1 MAAEL
6 NAKLR
11 IDTSQ
16 FMAGLT
22 SIVDASRRAGEQVKQ
37 GVGGKVPPPDT
48 KAAAAAFSAIGRS
61 AAEAVEEQKRAL
73 AALVASGQKG
83 SSAYDDVKRALI
95 ESTAAAKK
103 LDDAMAEVNAE
114 LGELGKKAQSVGA
127 QLKSGIGDALMGGL
141 AGGIIGGGIAGL
153 ATTAIGAIQSAATA
167 AFDEYRALDKNIQN
181 IGTLGVEAAGLSLQ
195 KFESLITDLSTRTP
209 DTASNIANGV
219 YNAISA
225 GISGTEQEIVKFVE
239 TASKVAVAG
248 LSDTNAAV
256 NGLTS
261 VVNAYGKGAEG
272 AEEAS
277 NVFFAAIKAGKTSFN
292 ELNAGLANVI
302 PAASAA
308 GIQFDEVGA
317 SIAKLTTVGIPTA
330 QATTQLR
337 QAIIELQKPAKPLEE
352 VLKRVGLSAANM
364 GEQLKKPASEGG
376 GLINTLQLVQK
387 EAERSGL
394 SLTQVFGSAEA
405 ASAALSL
412 TGKNAE
418 SALAIFKSVQ
428 ADVADG
434 VAEKAFQS
442 ASKSLDVQFA
452 IVKNN
457 IQAAF
462 NNIFSAVVP
471 VITRV
476 VDIITRTVG
485 PALSQ
490 AFDQVG
496 GVIKNVWTIVAPIL
510 GLIAGAIMT
519 QVVATI
525 NYVANLI
532 KLAGR
537 IINTVFEAVKRAAQP
552 VIDAFGDIGGAV
564 DIDPIELFTQAL
576 SGAMEV
582 MGLVFDVIGD
592 LVEVVVELAVTG
604 FQFLSKMVAEVV
616 KLFKGSNDET
626 KAAKGAA
633 TALINPMDKVREVFA
648 NIRGT
653 IAGVIAVMRE
663 VKEVM
668 FEFFDALRNL
678 DVNRIQALF
687 KGFGQRISSA
697 YDSGFN
703 SVAAEKAA
711 EEAKKAAEAAER
723 AAQEQEEQRSD
734 AAKKREAD
742 DRTAL
747 QRAKE
752 RYEYESRQIDLQAK
766 AFETA
771 ALRRAAEAGRDKLS
785 DEEALDVAREKLRL
799 EQQREKVYQRIFKVV
814 RNGDGAVVSLG
825 VKLAEKDGD
834 RNKVVQDVRSIAEEL
849 SRQQVQLRLQIGADG
864 LRQGAKDFRAF
875 TDAVK
880 GDLDR
885 VNADIRENLT
895 VDRFVAD
902 VFAFKSAQTAADESL
917 TRLRD
922 TIRRRLAEAIDPE
935 QVKQL
940 NDLLAK
946 LNDTTNAAAKAAA
959 AAEEKGRIE
968 TLRRI
973 ANLELDE
980 RKRRLLLDELAVEE
994 KYARELELVKG
1005 SAERTA
1011 QVIAERDAKLK
1022 ALRDEYLRDTDAAVR
1037 ISEKAAA
1044 KITAAYQKAEAER
1057 TKLASKEYEERRK
1070 QIAAE
1075 GDKLIKQYKRGEIAA
1090 AQFAEQRI
1098 ALNRK
1103 AQEAATPKSA
1113 IDVLLGETAKAATT
1127 VAIDEFDKMAKKA
1140 KDIFGQMAAD
1150 GGVSFEHLGQMA
1162 IAQIGGSL
1170 ARAVED
1176 GTLSLGTL
1184 LRAVGDAAASA
1195 LDMLAPVISAQYLG
1209 FLGPFALPASL
1220 VVVAAL
1226 KALLSAAM
1234 GSIGA
1239 ESGVIGIDANYRK
1252 RAGRTDTIP
1261 LRVAPGES
1269 IITRR
1274 GTERYGDA
1282 LAEINR
1288 GRLTAATALKYVSDA
1303 ELERALGLKAM
1314 GITLSRDAGKPIAVM
1329 PDVVRMQD
1337 ALRTMQATN
1346 AALISEVHAL
1356 RAEVRSLR
1364 GSIAGTLTAE
1374 VAVHTPSPNDLFAA
1388 SAKAARF
1395 HTRRL

>member
-22 SIVDASRRAGEQVKQ
+22 SIVEASRRAGDQVKQ

-48 KAAAAAFSAIGRS
+48 KAAAAAFNTLGRS

-73 AALVASGQKG
+73 AALIASGQKG

-114 LGELGKKAQSVGA
+114 LNDTGKKAQSVGA
-127 QLKSGIGDALMGGL
+127 QLKSGLGDALMGGL

-225 GISGTEQEIVKFVE
+225 GISGTEEEIVKFVE

-272 AEEAS
+272 AQEAS
-277 NVFFAAIKAGKTSFN
+277 NVFFATIKAGKTSFN

-352 VLKRVGLSAANM
+352 VLKRVGLTAASM
-364 GEQLKKPASEGG
+364 GAQLKKPASEGG

-418 SALAIFKSVQ
+418 SALAIFKNVQ

-476 VDIITRTVG
+476 VDIITTTVG
-485 PALSQ
+485 PALSK
-490 AFDQVG
+490 AFDQLA
-496 GVIKNVWTIVAPIL
+496 GVVKNVWTIVAPIL

-537 IINTVFEAVKRAAQP
+537 IVNTVFEAVKRAAQP
-552 VIDAFGDIGGAV
+552 VIEAFVDIGGAV

-576 SGAMEV
+576 SAAMEV

-592 LVEVVVELAVTG
+592 LVGVVVELAVTG

-668 FEFFDALRNL
+668 FEFFDALRSL

-687 KGFGQRISSA
+687 KGFGQRISQA
-697 YDSGFN
+697 YDSGFD
-703 SVAAEKAA
+703 SIAAEKAA
-711 EEAKKAAEAAER
+711 EAAQK
-723 AAQEQEEQRSD
+723 AAQEQEQQRDD
-734 AAKKREAD
+734 AAKKKESD

-799 EQQREKVYQRIFKVV
+799 EQEREQVYQRIFKVV
-814 RNGDGAVVSLG
+814 RDGDGAVIGLG

-834 RNKVVQDVRSIAEEL
+834 KNKVVQDVRSIAEEL

-922 TIRRRLAEAIDPE
+922 TIRRRLAEASDPD
-935 QVKQL
+935 QIKQL

-946 LNDTTNAAAKAAA
+946 LNDTINAAAKAAA

-973 ANLELDE
+973 ANLELNE

-1044 KITAAYQKAEAER
+1044 KITSAYQKAEAER

-1075 GDKLIKQYKRGEIAA
+1075 GDELIKQYKRGEIAA

-1113 IDVLLGETAKAATT
+1113 IDVVLGETAKAATT
-1127 VAIDEFDKMAKKA
+1127 VAIDEFDKMAEKA
-1140 KDIFGQMAAD
+1140 KAIFGQMAAD

-1220 VVVAAL
+1220 IVVAAL

-1239 ESGVIGIDANYRK
+1239 ESGVIGIDASYRK

-1314 GITLSRDAGKPIAVM
+1314 GITLSRDAGKPIAIM

-1395 HTRRL
+1395 NTRRL